1 MFNVYSIEEVVS
13 KLPLEANSI
22 SNYGDTL
29 LIGSKQGHL
38 ICCSQTFSSGHNIP
52 SYDYQVCRSFERR
65 QIINLSVI
73 ESLDK
78 IICLTDTHLS
88 IHEAFAPYRLI
99 SSITKYKQ
107 ILCFAHLI
115 QQNILYILISIKNR
129 LIIFQHLEEKLEE
142 IGSINFDD
150 SALRILWCQSNSL
163 FISTK
168 LEHYFAKLTIIQTNG
183 KESFN
188 QISISEFPRLL
199 LSIPPRSSDLSL
211 PISACLLSDK
221 QIVALNKDEKNL
233 EFFDLESGGQT
244 KLIENEENYCQFTD
258 GIVDFV
264 YDSPYILAIL
274 CTNCIE
280 IRLITPSVFIQKINL
295 NKVFMLN
302 VGRRG
307 SIYAA
312 NDTQAWKLNTQNKL
326 RDNLKFLNLNG
337 HHEIAL
343 QIANVYSDVVD
354 EKEIV
359 NLKKSIAAK
368 SFSER
373 KFSKCFDIHAELK
386 TDLLFIIN
394 LFPKFLPEKYSCSTE
409 KFINEIKLYGISNE
423 ENSLDEEEVNKKA
436 VDALIKF
443 ISMKRQEHSKP
454 INLHFLDYK
463 EERKE
468 NILSTNS
475 LKRHEI
481 ALELIDTVLL
491 KAYLMIN
498 PKLIGPLLRLKN
510 CCCIISEAEK
520 DLKKAGLFEEL
531 LILYERKKIEVKK
544 PEASTHAHGIEKI
557 ATFLMKLK
565 SEQLS
570 LILEFSPI
578 VLAEDIELGVK
589 IFTGID
595 SSVDAKNFDRDSVLQ
610 FLKRQ
615 FPAAVIPYL
624 EHIIYEW
631 EDKRPKFHEELVL
644 QYITRIKSLLSQFV
658 KLPVNNQ
665 FMRSLSSNDENI
677 DNNELVILRRKLRAF
692 LETDK
697 YYTVKDTLKL
707 IEKDEVLAD
716 EQAILYGRLG
726 QHKEALSIYTNKLV
740 DFAAAERHCL
750 IYYNENDLNNSQI
763 FYNLFC
769 SYVAGGDEINRKK
782 SKENGERQIVAV
794 EHSPQKRPNITE
806 ALKLLRRHANKINIV
821 KAFALIPSETP
832 LSRIDIALK
841 AVFET
846 LCTRLTMVNLLMAL
860 TQIAINRTEINFKLL
875 KQQRININESV
886 VCFMCKK
893 RIMESAFVR
902 HRFDSISHFF
912 CHRQNIERIQKKINA
927 FNEHS

>member
-1 MFNVYSIEEVVS
+1 MFNAYSIEEVVS

-22 SNYGDTL
+22 SNHGDTL

-52 SYDYQVCRSFERR
+52 SYDYQVCRSFEKRP
-65 QIINLSVI
+65 IINLSVI
-73 ESLDK
+73 ESLDR

-88 IHEAFAPYRLI
+88 IHEAYAPYRLI
-99 SSITKYKQ
+99 NSITKYKQ

-129 LIIFQHLEEKLEE
+129 LIIFQQLDEKLEE
-142 IGSINFDD
+142 IGFINFDD
-150 SALRILWCQSNSL
+150 SALRVLWCHSNSL

-168 LEHYFAKLTIIQTNG
+168 LEHYFAKLTIIQT
-183 KESFN
+183 KEVFN

-199 LSIPPRSSDLSL
+199 LSVPSRSSLFDSFL

-221 QIVALNKDEKNL
+221 QIVALNKDEKSL

-244 KLIENEENYCQFTD
+244 KLIENEENCCQFTD
-258 GIVDFV
+258 GIIDFV

-274 CTNCIE
+274 CTHCIE

-312 NDTQAWKLNTQNKL
+312 NDSQAWKLDTQNKI

-337 HHEIAL
+337 QHEIAL

-354 EKEIV
+354 ENEIV
-359 NLKKSIAAK
+359 NLKKAIAAK
-368 SFSER
+368 SFLEG

-386 TDLLFIIN
+386 TGKLFDFSSFFFNFKDLLFIIN
-394 LFPKFLPEKYSCSTE
+394 LFPKFLPEKYSCSTT
-409 KFINEIKLYGISNE
+409 KFIDELKLYGVLNE
-423 ENSLDEEEVNKKA
+423 ENVLDEEINKKA
-436 VDALIKF
+436 VDSLIKF

-491 KAYLMIN
+491 KAYLLIN

-520 DLKKAGLFEEL
+520 DLKRAELFEEL
-531 LILYERKKIEVKK
+531 LILYEKKKMFRKYLEYFQREVKK
-544 PEASTHAHGIEKI
+544 PEASTHAYGIEKI

-565 SEQLS
+565 QEQLP

-589 IFTGID
+589 
-595 SSVDAKNFDRDSVLQ
+595 
-610 FLKRQ
+610 
-615 FPAAVIPYL
+615 

-644 QYITRIKSLLSQFV
+644 QYITRIKLLLSQFV

-677 DNNELVILRRKLRAF
+677 DNEFVILRRKLRAF

-697 YYTVKDTLKL
+697 YYTVKETLKL

-769 SYVAGGDEINRKK
+769 FYVSGGDEIKNKK
-782 SKENGERQIVAV
+782 SKENEGKQIV
-794 EHSPQKRPNITE
+794 ENSQQKRPNITE

-846 LCTRLTMVNLLMAL
+846 LCSRLTMVNLLMAL

-912 CHRQNIERIQKKINA
+912 CHRQNIERIHKKMNA

>member
-1 MFNVYSIEEVVS
+1 M
-13 KLPLEANSI
+13 A
-22 SNYGDTL
+22 
-29 LIGSKQGHL
+29 
-38 ICCSQTFSSGHNIP
+38 
-52 SYDYQVCRSFERR
+52 
-65 QIINLSVI
+65 
-73 ESLDK
+73 
-78 IICLTDTHLS
+78 
-88 IHEAFAPYRLI
+88 
-99 SSITKYKQ
+99 
-107 ILCFAHLI
+107 
-115 QQNILYILISIKNR
+115 
-129 LIIFQHLEEKLEE
+129 
-142 IGSINFDD
+142 
-150 SALRILWCQSNSL
+150 
-163 FISTK
+163 
-168 LEHYFAKLTIIQTNG
+168 
-183 KESFN
+183 FN

-199 LSIPPRSSDLSL
+199 LSIPTRSSDLSL
-211 PISACLLSDK
+211 QISACLLFDK
-221 QIVALNKDEKNL
+221 QIVALNKDEKSL

-244 KLIENEENYCQFTD
+244 KLIENEENCCQFTE

-280 IRLITPSVFIQKINL
+280 IRLITPSIFIQKINL

-302 VGRRG
+302 IGRRFEKFFFIFKIIFRG

-368 SFSER
+368 SFLER

-423 ENSLDEEEVNKKA
+423 ENSLDEEEIHKKA

-475 LKRHEI
+475 LKRHEV

-531 LILYERKKIEVKK
+531 LILYERKKMFRKYLEYFQREVKK
-544 PEASTHAHGIEKI
+544 PEAATHAHGIEKI

-769 SYVAGGDEINRKK
+769 SYVSGGDEINRKK
-782 SKENGERQIVAV
+782 SKENGEKQIVSV

-806 ALKLLRRHANKINIV
+806 ALKLLRRHANKINIGL
-821 KAFALIPSETP
+821 FLE
-832 LSRIDIALK
+832 
-841 AVFET
+841 
-846 LCTRLTMVNLLMAL
+846 
-860 TQIAINRTEINFKLL
+860 
-875 KQQRININESV
+875 
-886 VCFMCKK
+886 CFL
-893 RIMESAFVR
+893 R
-902 HRFDSISHFF
+902 
-912 CHRQNIERIQKKINA
+912 
-927 FNEHS
+927 

>member
-1 MFNVYSIEEVVS
+1 
-13 KLPLEANSI
+13 
-22 SNYGDTL
+22 
-29 LIGSKQGHL
+29 
-38 ICCSQTFSSGHNIP
+38 
-52 SYDYQVCRSFERR
+52 
-65 QIINLSVI
+65 
-73 ESLDK
+73 
-78 IICLTDTHLS
+78 
-88 IHEAFAPYRLI
+88 
-99 SSITKYKQ
+99 
-107 ILCFAHLI
+107 
-115 QQNILYILISIKNR
+115 
-129 LIIFQHLEEKLEE
+129 
-142 IGSINFDD
+142 
-150 SALRILWCQSNSL
+150 
-163 FISTK
+163 
-168 LEHYFAKLTIIQTNG
+168 
-183 KESFN
+183 
-188 QISISEFPRLL
+188 
-199 LSIPPRSSDLSL
+199 
-211 PISACLLSDK
+211 
-221 QIVALNKDEKNL
+221 
-233 EFFDLESGGQT
+233 
-244 KLIENEENYCQFTD
+244 
-258 GIVDFV
+258 
-264 YDSPYILAIL
+264 
-274 CTNCIE
+274 
-280 IRLITPSVFIQKINL
+280 
-295 NKVFMLN
+295 
-302 VGRRG
+302 
-307 SIYAA
+307 
-312 NDTQAWKLNTQNKL
+312 
-326 RDNLKFLNLNG
+326 
-337 HHEIAL
+337 
-343 QIANVYSDVVD
+343 
-354 EKEIV
+354 
-359 NLKKSIAAK
+359 
-368 SFSER
+368 
-373 KFSKCFDIHAELK
+373 
-386 TDLLFIIN
+386 
-394 LFPKFLPEKYSCSTE
+394 
-409 KFINEIKLYGISNE
+409 
-423 ENSLDEEEVNKKA
+423 
-436 VDALIKF
+436 
-443 ISMKRQEHSKP
+443 
-454 INLHFLDYK
+454 
-463 EERKE
+463 
-468 NILSTNS
+468 
-475 LKRHEI
+475 
-481 ALELIDTVLL
+481 
-491 KAYLMIN
+491 
-498 PKLIGPLLRLKN
+498 
-510 CCCIISEAEK
+510 
-520 DLKKAGLFEEL
+520 
-531 LILYERKKIEVKK
+531 
-544 PEASTHAHGIEKI
+544 
-557 ATFLMKLK
+557 MKLK

-769 SYVAGGDEINRKK
+769 SYVSGGDEINRKK
-782 SKENGERQIVAV
+782 SKENGEKQIVSV

-832 LSRIDIALK
+832 LLRIDIALK